1 VPRLRPRAAIVLLV
15 LLAMGAL
22 QACGTND
29 STEGP
34 PFESRNIDRQR
45 SLLITNS
52 DIEAVGPSTPYGAVL
67 RWWQALQ
74 RGKVEKVRR
83 SYARP
88 ISRAEARRQVR
99 RGSAGRR
106 RRRPAP
112 PFRPRFSQPL
122 NAEVVAG
129 RRQATVNVVV
139 RAATRDRETPGVV
152 QIQDFSTG
160 FRLLRRAGEW
170 KLRAG
175 SFRHYLHSRK
185 GHFTPGPTD

>member
-1 VPRLRPRAAIVLLV
+1 LRFPAIA
-15 LLAMGAL
+15 LLAMLALATFQGCGAS
-22 QACGTND
+22 D

-34 PFESRNIDRQR
+34 PFESRNIERQR
-45 SLLITNS
+45 SLLISDS
-52 DIEAVGPSTPYGAVL
+52 DIQAVGPSTPYGTVL

-74 RGKVEKVRR
+74 RGDVDKVRR

-88 ISRAEARRQVR
+88 ISKADARRQVR

-106 RRRPAP
+106 QRRPAP

-122 NAEVVAG
+122 NADVEVG
-129 RRQATVNVVV
+129 RRRATVNVVV
-139 RAATRDRETPGVV
+139 RAATRDQETPGVV
-152 QIQDFSTG
+152 QIQDFSAG

-175 SFRHYLHSRK
+175 SYRHYRHSRK
-185 GHFTPGPTD
+185 DRSTPGPTD

>member
-1 VPRLRPRAAIVLLV
+1 LRPRAAIVLLA
-15 LLAMGAL
+15 LLATSAL
-22 QACGTND
+22 QACGTSD

-45 SLLITNS
+45 SLLITDS

-74 RGKVEKVRR
+74 QSDVDKVRR

-88 ISRAEARRQVR
+88 ISRAEARRQVQ

-122 NAEVVAG
+122 NAEVEAG
-129 RRQATVNVVV
+129 RRRATVSVVV
-139 RAATRDRETPGVV
+139 RAGTRNRETPGVV
-152 QIQDFSTG
+152 QIQDFSMD

-175 SFRHYLHSRK
+175 SYRHYLHSRK
-185 GHFTPGPTD
+185 AHFTPGPTG